1 METSQYRGSK
11 EEGKFKDQSIFNRD
25 ALEWLCKSFCL
36 AGRTMMVDEEL
47 VCRLKLEDF
56 GQCMHPLKVSKVL
69 DKRGLT
75 MWNLLGFD
83 TKAGIATDRP
93 LIVRTTIGRASK
105 RGTNDNKGHKSRSYQ
120 STAIGEQYRKSSTT
134 AMQGRRAIIQGRF
147 FSLRTNRDY
156 LAHHGKRS
164 LRLWCCGLNF
174 NIYVGESI
182 ERLEAIA
189 TMRTGGLVS
198 TAPISIAREGEG
210 TERPKATAPRRFGDP
225 VSTADRSD
233 SNIAEIAAT

>member
-1 METSQYRGSK
+1 
-11 EEGKFKDQSIFNRD
+11 
-25 ALEWLCKSFCL
+25 
-36 AGRTMMVDEEL
+36 MVDEEL

-134 AMQGRRAIIQGRF
+134 AMQG
-147 FSLRTNRDY
+147 
-156 LAHHGKRS
+156 
-164 LRLWCCGLNF
+164 
-174 NIYVGESI
+174 
-182 ERLEAIA
+182 
-189 TMRTGGLVS
+189 
-198 TAPISIAREGEG
+198 
-210 TERPKATAPRRFGDP
+210 FG
-225 VSTADRSD
+225 
-233 SNIAEIAAT
+233 